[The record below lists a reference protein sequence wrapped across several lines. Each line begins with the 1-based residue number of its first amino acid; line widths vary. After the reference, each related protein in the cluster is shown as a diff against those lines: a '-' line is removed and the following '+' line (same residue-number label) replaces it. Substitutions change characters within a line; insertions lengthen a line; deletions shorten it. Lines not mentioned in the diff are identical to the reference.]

1 MEFRYWL
8 AIGRMSAVDVLT
20 YGNDLLPKQMRDGGV
35 ASVPHFISVQISR
48 SFQLGAVVEG
58 VAHLLAQHTVC
69 VVDGVK
75 GDGPQLVRVDR
86 S

>member
-69 VVDGVK
+69 VVDGIK
-75 GDGPQLVRVDR
+75 GCSRRVV
-86 S
+86 SAE